1 MVEKRHAEVVTMS
14 KRGEAEIG
22 FGDAV
27 LKDFERLHEML
38 KDSNPEFDW
47 EMLRHLEDFSKK
59 HGRRTA
65 PIAFAAITQ
74 VFQEVTKYAVENN
87 KPYLLGVLEDL
98 SLELGG
104 QHADRTPIKISFVTK
119 TR

>member
-1 MVEKRHAEVVTMS
+1 MVEKRHAEIVTMS

-22 FGDAV
+22 FGDGV
-27 LKDFERLHEML
+27 LKYFARLHELL
-38 KDSNPEFDW
+38 KDASPEFDW

-74 VFQEVTKYAVENN
+74 VFREVTKYAVENN
-87 KPYLLGVLEDL
+87 EPYLLEVLEDL
-98 SLELGG
+98 SSELGG
-104 QHADRTPIKISFVTK
+104 QHVDRTPIKISFVTK
-119 TR
+119 AR